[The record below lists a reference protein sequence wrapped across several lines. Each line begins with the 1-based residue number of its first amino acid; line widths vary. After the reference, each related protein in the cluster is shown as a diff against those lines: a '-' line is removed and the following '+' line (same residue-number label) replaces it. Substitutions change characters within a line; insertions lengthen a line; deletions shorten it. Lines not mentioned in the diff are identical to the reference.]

1 MTETTPRNQRI
12 YVKLTDVGGGMMR
25 VAASLKP
32 PPYDGPMMVLLSRG
46 NLPLGQPLSFLLVSD
61 PSQDEAL
68 RGLPGKAATVKVGSV
83 SFGPV
88 GSSPAISNSG
98 TDAAAVFDFTIPKAK
113 DGADGLSAYQIARN
127 GGYGGTETQWI
138 ASLTGASGKSAYQ
151 LARDGGYGGTETQWL
166 ASLKAADGVSPVLSI
181 GTVTSLAA
189 GSAATATLTGTAA
202 SPKLNIGVP
211 RGDTGLS
218 GATLLGT
225 VTLSETA
232 QLISINAGTRRV
244 TITTPA
250 AWGILP
256 GQNLLLF
263 PVGVPN
269 PSYATHDVIATAAN
283 TLSIGLT
290 TPAIALLAS
299 YSISA
304 RLVRIN
310 T

>member
-1 MTETTPRNQRI
+1 MDPTLSTYQRI
-12 YVKLTDVGGGMMR
+12 YIQMKRGDPGKVRMVFSR
-25 VAASLKP
+25 LKP
-32 PPYDGPMMVLLSRG
+32 TGGALVALLSRG
-46 NLPLGQPLSFLLVSD
+46 SILFDGMDIPLVTD
-61 PSQDEAL
+61 PTQDPAL
-68 RGLPGKAATVKVGSV
+68 RGPAGKDGVDGQPGKDGAAGADGASAYQIARAKGYGGTATAWLASLVGPAGKD
-83 SFGPV
+83 GPN
-88 GSSPAISNSG
+88 GSN
-98 TDAAAVFDFTIPKAK
+98 
-113 DGADGLSAYQIARN
+113 GADGLSAYQVARAA
-127 GGYGGTETQWI
+127 GYGGTQ
-138 ASLTGASGKSAYQ
+138 
-151 LARDGGYGGTETQWL
+151 TQWL
-166 ASLKAADGVSPVLSI
+166 TTLVGAPGKDGNNGANGADGVSPVLSI
-181 GTVTSLAA
+181 GTVTTLAA

-211 RGDTGLS
+211 RGDKGDTGLS

-244 TITTPA
+244 TITTPT
-250 AWGILP
+250 AWGVTP

-263 PVGVPN
+263 PVAVPN
-269 PSYATHDVIATAAN
+269 ASYATHDVIATAAN

-310 T
+310 